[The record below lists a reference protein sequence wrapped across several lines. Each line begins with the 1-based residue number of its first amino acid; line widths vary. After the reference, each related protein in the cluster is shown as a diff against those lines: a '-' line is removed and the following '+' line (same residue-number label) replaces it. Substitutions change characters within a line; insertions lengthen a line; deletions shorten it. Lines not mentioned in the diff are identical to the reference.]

1 MPAGPQ
7 CTEAWP
13 YFVHCF
19 FQFAPSCYCKEES
32 KYEDDRAVSETWS
45 ALEESY
51 PDRKKEMRGDR
62 EIFAPYRRSNVVTR
76 LESQAEKE
84 KGAYGKALAK
94 YTPSAEYQAAI
105 DHLAKAKA
113 KLSGGDKKAKG
124 TEKKKATA
132 LKAKVFLRFESLVHT
147 RMLVLLEISLHGRR
161 RS

>member
-19 FQFAPSCYCKEES
+19 FRFAPSCYFKEES
-32 KYEDDRAVSETWS
+32 KYEDDRAGSETWS
-45 ALEESY
+45 ALEESF
-51 PDRKKEMRGDR
+51 PDRKKEMRSDR

-84 KGAYGKALAK
+84 KAAYEKALAK

-113 KLSGGDKKAKG
+113 KLSGAEDKAKE

>member
-19 FQFAPSCYCKEES
+19 FRFAPSCYCKAES
-32 KYEDDRAVSETWS
+32 KYADDRAVSETWS
-45 ALEESY
+45 ALEESFPY
-51 PDRKKEMRGDR
+51 RKKEMRGDR

-84 KGAYGKALAK
+84 KAAYEKALAK

-113 KLSGGDKKAKG
+113 KLSGGDKKAKE